1 MKFKILGYLVCTLVL
16 SSCAA
21 TVIGAG
27 VGTGVAIGTDDR
39 GSKNVFDDQSLSSK
53 AKDIANAIDSKGSYT
68 FSSYNGKIL
77 LAGQVP
83 NQFDKDSIYSAV
95 QKMNNINGV
104 WNYLTVSKNQSFG
117 QVSTD
122 TYLTSAAKSRLIAQ
136 KDVNTNNIKVV
147 TCNGVV
153 YLMGNKA
160 GNSNQLQGAISGI
173 KSIDGVKNVINL
185 ID

>member
-1 MKFKILGYLVCTLVL
+1 MKVL
-16 SSCAA
+16 LIGLTSLLLCSCAA
-21 TVIGAG
+21 TIIGAG
-27 VGTGVAIGTDDR
+27 VGTGVAVGTDNR
-39 GSKNVFDDQSLSSK
+39 ATGTIFDDQSLSSK

-83 NQFDKDSIYSAV
+83 NQYDKDSIYNAV

-104 WNYLTVSKNQSFG
+104 WDYLSVEKNQSIG
-117 QVSTD
+117 QISTD

-153 YLMGNKA
+153 YLMGHDA
-160 GNSNQLQGAISGI
+160 GNKTEIDAAIDGI
-173 KSIDGVKNVINL
+173 KSIDGVKNVIDL

>member
-1 MKFKILGYLVCTLVL
+1 MKTLL
-16 SSCAA
+16 IALTSLLLCSCAA

-39 GSKNVFDDQSLSSK
+39 GGGTVFDDQSLSGK

-68 FSSYNGKIL
+68 FSAYNGKIL

-83 NQFDKDSIYSAV
+83 NQYDKDSIGAAV
-95 QKMNNINGV
+95 QKMNNISGV
-104 WNYLTVSKNQSFG
+104 WNYLTVGKNQSIG
-117 QVSTD
+117 QISTD

-153 YLMGNKA
+153 YLMGRDA
-160 GNSNQLQGAISGI
+160 GSKTEINGAIGGI
-173 KSIDGVKNVINL
+173 RSIDGVKDVVNL
-185 ID
+185 IDR